1 MSIGK
6 NIKKFRKQA
15 GLTQVELANKANI
28 SRSYLGDV
36 ENERYNVSLEVLGKI
51 ANALNIDMSSLIK
64 GNESFVSDTPAV
76 YKIALEKDEVIKEIL
91 FLLQSITD
99 DEGNFLKD
107 LRKSIFYSI
116 VDHLW
121 MAPAFHNSSDAKE
134 YENQFR
140 EYFADPTTITYL
152 YKDDLEQ
159 EFNEVYNYRTVKS
172 VLLDNDNN
180 ELELFLVSIK
190 DLLKTHN
197 IKSPSANQIK
207 VPLLGSISAGQPIDR
222 IEYIEGYELVES
234 ETLRGRTAYC
244 LKVKGDSMIGDGIFN
259 GDTVVVVQQ
268 QEVTSTDIAVVSVNG
283 EEATLKRVK
292 CEGEM
297 CILMPSNPAMQPQLV
312 PAKSIQILGK
322 VIQSRR
328 NFE

>member
-1 MSIGK
+1 MSVGK

-51 ANALNIDMSSLIK
+51 AKALNIDMSSLIK

-76 YKIALEKDEVIKEIL
+76 YRTALEKDEVIKEII
-91 FLLQSITD
+91 FSLQSITD

-121 MAPAFHNSSDAKE
+121 MAPAFHNSSDANE

-140 EYFADPTTITYL
+140 EYFADPMNISYL

-172 VLLDNDNN
+172 VLLDNDSDQ
-180 ELELFLVSIK
+180 LELFLDSIK
-190 DLLKTHN
+190 SLITIHN
-197 IKSPSANQIK
+197 INTPSANQIK

-222 IEYIEGYELVES
+222 IEYIEGYELIES

-244 LKVKGDSMIGDGIFN
+244 LKVKGDSMIGDGIYN

-268 QEVTSTDIAVVSVNG
+268 QEVTSSDIAVVSVNG
-283 EEATLKRVK
+283 EEATLKRIK

-297 CILMPSNPAMQPQLV
+297 CILMPSNPTMQPQLV